1 MTLRQFPP
9 PAPDE
14 CLRHEW
20 QLTFDL
26 SSYGI
31 AVLDAR
37 TGVMER
43 VNPAFARMHGGL
55 PEHFAGRPIG
65 TTLTPEWEARVP
77 EIVRSIHERGSRS
90 IECDRVRRDGS
101 IFRTTTEIVAA
112 RGPDGQ
118 LLYRLVFVTDLT
130 DIHAR
135 DVAGRRAVERFE
147 HVFQQAP
154 VGLVL
159 VRGGLIERVNAAA
172 EDILGASAEDVL
184 GIDHRIVSHLVNAPL
199 SGAALAAFQADPV
212 LPPQDRRVTQRDGTI
227 SVIRYSYSI
236 LDEAPGCA
244 DPVVLVLLEDRSAEA
259 EARAREEQLK
269 IVEEREQIA
278 HDLHDNAIQHLF
290 AIGMTV
296 QSIAAAV
303 QDTRHAQRLEQLLQD
318 IDQTIRGIR
327 GVIHALKPS
336 AVSF

>member
-1 MTLRQFPP
+1 MTLHLPS
-9 PAPDE
+9 PAKDE
-14 CLRHEW
+14 GLRHEW

-37 TGVMER
+37 TGVMKR
-43 VNPAFARMHGGL
+43 VNPAFACMHGGL
-55 PEHFAGRPIG
+55 PEHFAGRPIE
-65 TTLTPEWEARVP
+65 TTLTPEWQARVP
-77 EIVRSIHERGSRS
+77 EIVTSIHGRGSRS

-101 IFRTTTEIVAA
+101 TFPTTTEIVAA
-112 RGPDGQ
+112 RNPDGQ

-130 DIHAR
+130 EIHAR
-135 DVAGRRAVERFE
+135 DVARRCAVERFE
-147 HVFQQAP
+147 HVFEEAP

-159 VRGGLIERVNAAA
+159 VREGLIERVNAAA
-172 EDILGASAEDVL
+172 ENILGASAEDVV
-184 GIDHRIVSHLVNAPL
+184 GVDHRMISHLVDAPL

-212 LPPQDRRVTQRDGTI
+212 LPPQDRRVIQRDGTV
-227 SVIRYSYSI
+227 SVIRCSYSI
-236 LDEAPGCA
+236 LHETPGCA
-244 DPVVLVLLEDRSAEA
+244 DPVVLVLLEDRTAEA
-259 EARAREEQLK
+259 EARAREERLK

-278 HDLHDNAIQHLF
+278 HDLHDHAIQHLF

-303 QDTRHAQRLEQLLQD
+303 PDPGHAQRLERILED
-318 IDQTIRGIR
+318 IDHTIRGIR
-327 GVIHALKPS
+327 GVIHALRPS